1 MKVVLKR
8 SILILFLTGNIIGLS
23 YAQAAELEPV
33 KLKKSCIKKN
43 PLGSVENYRELIKL
57 AHN

>member
-23 YAQAAELEPV
+23 
-33 KLKKSCIKKN
+33 
-43 PLGSVENYRELIKL
+43 
-57 AHN
+57 